1 LRSLYSLHIQ
11 FVKLIIVARRT
22 YRLGKRGAQ
31 VDRTR
36 ELILRAAQDELITG
50 TLSVGGVAR
59 RAEVTRI
66 TVYNHFGSKAGLL
79 QALDAQVRPLG
90 PLPSPDA
97 AARDQLQQ
105 RLATACSTWASN
117 ASLFRHLP
125 RTGQDDESGQNR
137 QLAERLAA
145 SDELRPGCSI
155 KEAEDVIGALTS
167 FEVFDRLSK
176 DGRRSPAAVA
186 EILGRLA
193 SGILAR

>member
-1 LRSLYSLHIQ
+1 M
-11 FVKLIIVARRT
+11 ARRT
-22 YRLGKRGAQ
+22 YRLGKRRAL

-36 ELILRAAQDELITG
+36 ELILRAAQDELMTG
-50 TLSVGGVAR
+50 RLSVGGVAR

-90 PLPSPDA
+90 ALPSTDA

-105 RLATACSTWASN
+105 RLATACSTWAAN

-125 RTGQDDESGQNR
+125 RTGQDDDLGRNR

-145 SDELRPGCSI
+145 GDELRPGCSI